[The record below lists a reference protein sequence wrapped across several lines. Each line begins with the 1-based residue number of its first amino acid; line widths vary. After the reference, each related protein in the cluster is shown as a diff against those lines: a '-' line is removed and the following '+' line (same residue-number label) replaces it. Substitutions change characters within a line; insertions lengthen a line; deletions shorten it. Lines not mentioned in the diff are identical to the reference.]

1 MSKHK
6 GRVLKLQARLKGQA
20 PDSDQ
25 KPSVRL
31 RGNEL
36 YRLLSIINKVNWGRE
51 LNAADKQDLDEIEA
65 IEQGHRPMIYPE
77 KRFFPPAFSRHD
89 QNGILCW
96 FQDLSQGPIR
106 ELTPAEK
113 DFWKQVGPTGFHGY
127 LRLNETV
134 QAYLLSG
141 CEDSPM
147 PFTYGHPM
155 KTSTQR

>member
-20 PDSDQ
+20 PDSGQ

-51 LNAADKQDLDEIEA
+51 LNTADQHDLSELEA
-65 IEQGHRPMIYPE
+65 IEQGLRPMIHPQ

-96 FQDLSQGPIR
+96 FQDLRQGAVR
-106 ELTPAEK
+106 ELTPDEK
-113 DFWKQVGPTGFHGY
+113 AFWQRVGPTGFHGY
-127 LRLNETV
+127 LRLDGTI

-147 PFTYGHPM
+147 PFAYGSPEPQ
-155 KTSTQR
+155 SGES